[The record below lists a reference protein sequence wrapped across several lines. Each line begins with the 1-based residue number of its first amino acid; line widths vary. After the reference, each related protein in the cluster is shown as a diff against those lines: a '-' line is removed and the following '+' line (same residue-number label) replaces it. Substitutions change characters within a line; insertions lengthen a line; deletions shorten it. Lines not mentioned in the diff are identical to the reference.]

1 MASNT
6 NTAELK
12 AYEEAFGSG
21 DAIQEPIPTTFNEA
35 MEQTGLTDSYGMPL
49 QIATPST
56 NTPSPSTPSTSTPST
71 ETGYNYKKL
80 LVPALGVLALYLL
93 FKKK

>member
-21 DAIQEPIPTTFNEA
+21 DAKQEPIPTSFNQA
-35 MEQTGLTDSYGMPL
+35 MEQTGLTDSFGMPV
-49 QIATPST
+49 QIAPVTS
-56 NTPSPSTPSTSTPST
+56 TPSPSTPSTSTPST
-71 ETGYNYKKL
+71 TTSYNYKKL

>member
-1 MASNT
+1 MATNT

-12 AYEEAFGSG
+12 AYEEAFGSE
-21 DAIQEPIPTTFNEA
+21 DAKQEPIPTTFNQA
-35 MEQTGLTDSYGMPL
+35 MEQTGLTDSFGMPL
-49 QIATPST
+49 QVAPVTS
-56 NTPSPSTPSTSTPST
+56 TPSPSTPSTTTS
-71 ETGYNYKKL
+71 YNYKKL